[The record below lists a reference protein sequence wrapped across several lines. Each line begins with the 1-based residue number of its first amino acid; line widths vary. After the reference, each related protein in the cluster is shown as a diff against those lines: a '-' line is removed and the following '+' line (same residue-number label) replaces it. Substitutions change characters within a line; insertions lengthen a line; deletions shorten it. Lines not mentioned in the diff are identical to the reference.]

1 MLDDMRMRKFA
12 EHTQDGY
19 IRAVRKLAAFLGRS
33 PDTATIEELRR
44 FQLHLVDAGT
54 GPVTINAT
62 ITGLKFFFD
71 ITLGQPRGDGQDA
84 ARARAAQAACD
95 PESGGGGPLDRGGAE
110 PEAPGGHV
118 GGLRRRAARQRGRR
132 R

>member
-1 MLDDMRMRKFA
+1 MDFSTATVSPSRQRMLDDMRMRKMA

-62 ITGLKFFFD
+62 ITVVVKPVVAWNEVKQSDDQGFSEVLISPD
-71 ITLGQPRGDGQDA
+71 
-84 ARARAAQAACD
+84 
-95 PESGGGGPLDRGGAE
+95 
-110 PEAPGGHV
+110 
-118 GGLRRRAARQRGRR
+118 
-132 R
+132 